1 MTAQSGRPS
10 CPLLASRRSCH
21 DRVAIDAGAETQPA
35 RENDRGHCNEKRA
48 AIADGHCI
56 NSQQKRPHQQ
66 RESTGLQRCN

>member
-10 CPLLASRRSCH
+10 CPLLASRRYCL
-21 DRVAIDAGAETQPA
+21 DGVEIDAGAEMQA
-35 RENDRGHCNEKRA
+35 ERENDRGHCNEKRA

-66 RESTGLQRCN
+66 AESTELQHCN